1 MSQKLLPET
10 TRLLPAYAASPEDT
24 VDSLAVRN
32 QVLHD
37 KVMALTTQL
46 SQAHYEL
53 RIEKVLHR
61 ETKGKLKSVEAQLE
75 AQVRQVFALEAA
87 LEEHI
92 EAQMDTLAGPLND
105 IDEIHREELEML
117 QDDVDMYHDR
127 CLEYEATIAKLRTAL
142 EDNALGQTNDW
153 ILRQQSRASY
163 YLDEENI
170 DCSDVESTY
179 DDDHDADADCD
190 SDSDVSDSE
199 SDESDDD
206 DDEIFAWKSV
216 DLRGSC
222 SEDTMSAD
230 SDYELEQARLA
241 QLCAIVSNSVEYETE
256 YLAAVDKIEAKLE
269 EESLA
274 HLQQEAKLPAKV
286 VPETPKRPKTVLEPK
301 DWLDDLLFEV
311 AQLGCA
317 R

>member
-1 MSQKLLPET
+1 MNMQLPPYLREDDDTLET
-10 TRLLPAYAASPEDT
+10 LH
-24 VDSLAVRN
+24 VRN
-32 QVLHD
+32 EVLHA
-37 KVMALTTQL
+37 KVMALTKQV

-61 ETKGKLKSVEAQLE
+61 ETKGKLKSAEAALE

-92 EAQMDTLAGPLND
+92 EAQLDTLAGPLND
-105 IDEIHREELEML
+105 IEEIHREELEML
-117 QDDVDMYHDR
+117 QDDVDMYMER
-127 CLEYEATIAKLRTAL
+127 CASYEETIAKLRTAL

-163 YLDEENI
+163 YLDEENN
-170 DCSDVESTY
+170 DCSDVESNY
-179 DDDHDADADCD
+179 DDDLDADGDEECDD
-190 SDSDVSDSE
+190 SDDESE
-199 SDESDDD
+199 SESEASS

-222 SEDTMSAD
+222 SEDTASLD

-241 QLCAIVSNSVEYETE
+241 QLCAIVTKSVNYETE
-256 YLAAVDKIEAKLE
+256 YLAVVDQIEAKLE

-274 HLQQEAKLPAKV
+274 HEQQEMAAA
-286 VPETPKRPKTVLEPK
+286 PKTLTASPTVVRKTVREPK

-311 AQLGCA
+311 AQLNYA